1 MTSIWIDHQAGKLG
15 ATPAAGLDVTPDW
28 EVPSTAAMVELHKA
42 HLAGCAAPPHG
53 EMWAARPRSW
63 TQLTGAASDDVRSQ
77 VHSAQPQ
84 RTRRT
89 TGFEPKATYGR

>member
-42 HLAGCAAPPHG
+42 HLEG
-53 EMWAARPRSW
+53 
-63 TQLTGAASDDVRSQ
+63 
-77 VHSAQPQ
+77 
-84 RTRRT
+84 
-89 TGFEPKATYGR
+89 